1 MKKITFLTFAIILF
15 VYVNACTGYTPIYS
29 SQNFNFKI
37 EDYSIKGEERLANLI
52 YKKLRNIS
60 SSNRDNQAI
69 QSISISIE
77 TKKERKATVK
87 NSAGKILEYEIS
99 LNTNIIINDFL
110 TDKKILD
117 QNFDYSTS
125 YKVQDEHS
133 ETRKLEN
140 HNIENLVD
148 KTYQDALIKIS
159 EIVALK

>member
-1 MKKITFLTFAIILF
+1 MKKITFLTISIILF

-52 YKKLRNIS
+52 YRKLRNIS
-60 SSNRDNQAI
+60 SSNKDDQAI

-77 TKKERKATVK
+77 TKKEKKATVK

-117 QNFDYSTS
+117 QNFNYSIP
-125 YKVQDEHS
+125 YRVQDEHS
-133 ETRKLEN
+133 ETIKLEK
-140 HNIENLVD
+140 HNIGNLVD